1 MDLYQQIGHA
11 MRVTHSFLASLD
23 KTIKIVSIY
32 DNFTHEFSKRDKK
45 KSSRIF
51 EFRKSSTSGVISFLD
66 KL

>member
-11 MRVTHSFLASLD
+11 VRVTHSFLASLD

-45 KSSRIF
+45 KLKDF
-51 EFRKSSTSGVISFLD
+51 
-66 KL
+66 